1 MHMAGLSIPLGRWA
15 GMAML
20 GLGGM
25 FVGMTAA
32 ALAELLEL
40 MPVLIVRSRVAGLTI
55 PAVIALMLGKALGG
69 CAGSS
74 CGNVTDPASGYGGS
88 AYDYGAISNSS
99 HEHIAQPNMRILAHK
114 ADLRCTS
121 PYKSD
126 DASECDKWHPDAPLC
141 CA

>member
-1 MHMAGLSIPLGRWA
+1 MALISYCIAGLSGLVAGSAYGGAMLALGVLTRAITIFGGQRAGYGWAVALGATGASFMHMAGLSIPLGRWA

-55 PAVIALMLGKALGG
+55 PAVIALMLGKALGAVMAAVVG
-69 CAGSS
+69 
-74 CGNVTDPASGYGGS
+74 
-88 AYDYGAISNSS
+88 
-99 HEHIAQPNMRILAHK
+99 M
-114 ADLRCTS
+114 
-121 PYKSD
+121 
-126 DASECDKWHPDAPLC
+126 
-141 CA
+141 